1 VLGAV
6 RCVCWPRHV
15 CAPSHQRPPARR
27 GPGHM
32 SQTRVRRRQGAATA
46 RFAANLLSSVAKMG
60 SSRHANQV

>member
-1 VLGAV
+1 
-6 RCVCWPRHV
+6 
-15 CAPSHQRPPARR
+15 
-27 GPGHM
+27 M